1 MLRRT
6 QSADTGGIYNL
17 RLGSYTQCSGISR
30 GITSLEEVG
39 VSFSL
44 HGIPVSRGIAIGR
57 AYLIA
62 PAALDVDHYLVEPPQ
77 IEGEIERFRAAL
89 KGVQNEL
96 DRLSED
102 LSADAPSEVGA
113 FINVH
118 SMILNDAMLVQET
131 MDLIRTRRYNVEW
144 ALTEQLERLSRHF
157 DDIEDEYLRERKAD
171 VQQVVERILKALAG
185 GPSAAALVDGAVVQ
199 AGDDMIVVAHDI
211 SPADMLQFKTQ
222 TFQGFVTD
230 LGGRTSHTAIVA
242 RSLGIPA
249 AVGVQHASA
258 LIRQDDLIIVDG
270 DRGIVIVDPAP
281 IVLEEYSY
289 RQSEKLLEQKKLQR
303 LKFSPTQTLCGTKI
317 SLLANIE
324 LPEDARSAVEAG
336 AVGVGLFRTEFLFM
350 NHKDRLPEEDEQFEA
365 YKRAVELMGGL
376 PVTIRTIDVGADK
389 PLDAIGADGYESAPN
404 PALGLRAIRWSL
416 SEPQMFLTQLRAIL
430 RASAFGQVKILV
442 PMLAHAQEIDQTLDL
457 IREAKRQLDDAGL
470 PYDPGVRIGAMIEI
484 PAAAIALPLFL
495 KRVDFLSIGTND
507 LIQYTLA
514 IDRADNAVAHLY
526 DPLHPAVLHLIA
538 FTLREAKR
546 AGVPVSVC
554 GEMAGD
560 PQLTRLLLGM
570 GLTEFSMHPS
580 QLLVVKQEIL
590 RANLAALEKPAADVL
605 AAFEPEEVQSAL
617 RCLSQA

>member
-1 MLRRT
+1 
-6 QSADTGGIYNL
+6 
-17 RLGSYTQCSGISR
+17 
-30 GITSLEEVG
+30 
-39 VSFSL
+39 
-44 HGIPVSRGIAIGR
+44 VSRGIAIGR

-62 PAALDVDHYLVEPPQ
+62 PAALDVDHYLVDAPR

-89 KGVQNEL
+89 KAVQSEL
-96 DRLSED
+96 ERLSED
-102 LSADAPSEVGA
+102 LAADAPSEVGA
-113 FINVH
+113 FIHVH
-118 SMILNDAMLVQET
+118 TMILNDAMLVQET
-131 MDLIRTRRYNVEW
+131 IDLIRTRRYNVEW

-171 VQQVVERILKALAG
+171 IQQVVERILKALAG
-185 GPSAAALVDGAVVQ
+185 APSAAALVDGAN
-199 AGDDMIVVAHDI
+199 GDSRAEMIVVAHDI

-249 AVGVQHASA
+249 AVGVQHAST

-270 DRGIVIVDPAP
+270 DHGIVIVDPAP
-281 IVLEEYSY
+281 IVLEEYTY
-289 RQSEKLLEQKKLQR
+289 RQTEKALEQKKLQR
-303 LKFSPTQTLCGTKI
+303 LKFSPTQTLCGNKI
-317 SLLANIE
+317 SLCANIE
-324 LPEDARSAVEAG
+324 LPDDARAAIEAG

-350 NHKDRLPEEDEQFEA
+350 NHKDRLPEEEEQFEA
-365 YKRAVELMGGL
+365 YRRAVELMGGL

-389 PLDAIGADGYESAPN
+389 PLETLAGGDGFESAQN

-430 RASAFGQVKILV
+430 RASAFGKVKILV

-470 PYDPGVRIGAMIEI
+470 VYDPGVQVGAMIEI

-514 IDRADNAVAHLY
+514 IDRADNSVAHLY

-590 RANLAALEKPAADVL
+590 RADLRKLEKPVADVL
-605 AAFEPEEVQSAL
+605 AAFEPEEVQAAL
-617 RCLSQA
+617 KCVAEA